1 MDVLTTK
8 TLPLAEWLPVI
19 AREYFEHF
27 VPQGGASVKVAI
39 LPDAAFENVAGALA
53 VMADQRALH
62 RVRIDAA
69 ATRLH
74 MMHELF
80 FAVARDLPWADLAQ
94 AMVERL
100 FAAHDYPWP
109 RPGAAMTMA
118 ELSAS
123 FGVAQGL
130 LARQRDQWLTAAIWE
145 DRTLAQDFRAAMLR
159 LCLARMGADDGSA
172 ETALAWLR
180 GEKLPVGLLRGA
192 EISARIG
199 RMNARAMLTSL
210 CQFVRAAGAAGLLLV
225 LDVRALSRAGAAEG
239 AVRYTPAAVMD
250 TYEVLRELI
259 DETEHMP
266 GLFAV
271 VLADEALATGDARRA
286 LAQYPALQMRVWP
299 DVRPG
304 DRQNPVAPLVWL
316 SA

>member
-8 TLPLAEWLPVI
+8 PLPLAEWLPVI
-19 AREYFEHF
+19 AREYFDHF
-27 VPQGGASVKVAI
+27 VPQGGAAVKFAI
-39 LPDAAFENVAGALA
+39 LPDAGFEKVAGALA
-53 VMADQRALH
+53 VMAERRDLH
-62 RVRIDAA
+62 SVRIDAA
-69 ATRLH
+69 RTRLH

-80 FAVARDLPWADLAQ
+80 FAVARALPWEDLAQ
-94 AMVERL
+94 QRIERL
-100 FAAHDYPWP
+100 FAANDYAWP
-109 RPGAAMTMA
+109 RPGEAMTMA
-118 ELSAS
+118 ELAVS

-130 LARQRDQWLTAAIWE
+130 LARQRDQWLTASIWE
-145 DRTLAQDFRAAMLR
+145 DRSLAQDFRAAILR
-159 LCLARMGADDGSA
+159 LCMARLRADDGTA
-172 ETALAWLR
+172 ATALSWLQ
-180 GEKLPVGLLRGA
+180 GEKLSVGLMRGA
-192 EISARIG
+192 ELSGRIG

-210 CQFVRAAGAAGLLLV
+210 CHFVRSAGAAGLLLV
-225 LDVRALSRAGAAEG
+225 LDVRALSHPVADAS
-239 AVRYTPAAVMD
+239 VKYTPAAVMD

-316 SA
+316 QA

>member
-8 TLPLAEWLPVI
+8 PLPLAEWLPVI
-19 AREYFEHF
+19 AREYFDHF
-27 VPQGGASVKVAI
+27 VPQGGAAVKFAI
-39 LPDAAFENVAGALA
+39 LPDATFEKVAGALA
-53 VMADQRALH
+53 VMAERRDLH
-62 RVRIDAA
+62 AVRIDAGRV
-69 ATRLH
+69 RLH
-74 MMHELF
+74 MIHELF
-80 FAVARDLPWADLAQ
+80 FAITRALPWEDLAQ
-94 AMVERL
+94 ATVERL
-100 FAAHDYPWP
+100 FAAQDYAWP

-118 ELSAS
+118 ELAAA

-130 LARQRDQWLTAAIWE
+130 LARQRDQWLTRAIWE
-145 DRTLAQDFRAAMLR
+145 NRSLAQDFRSAVLR
-159 LCLARMGADDGSA
+159 LCLARLGADDGTA
-172 ETALAWLR
+172 GTALSWLQ
-180 GEKLPVGLLRGA
+180 GEKLSVGLMRGA
-192 EISARIG
+192 ELSGRIG

-210 CQFVRAAGAAGLLLV
+210 CHFIRAAGAAGLLLV
-225 LDVRALSRAGAAEG
+225 LDVRALSRPAPEG
-239 AVRYTPAAVMD
+239 TVKYTPSAVMD

-316 SA
+316 QA